1 MGHSSENES
10 SGLAP
15 GALVGS
21 GRYQLVKILGRGGMG
36 VVWLA
41 EDSRLH
47 EKVALKFLPPEISGD
62 SVALDDMRR
71 ETQKAHKLSHP
82 NIVRIHD
89 LFEAEDERP
98 SISMEYI
105 DRPNLSD
112 LRLKEENRVFTWA
125 YLQPL
130 VKQLCEALKYAHE
143 ERVICAA
150 MPKSGQRISLTKPSS
165 GTITHMS

>member
-21 GRYQLVKILGRGGMG
+21 GRCQLVKILGRGAMG

-41 EDSRLH
+41 ED
-47 EKVALKFLPPEISGD
+47 
-62 SVALDDMRR
+62 
-71 ETQKAHKLSHP
+71 
-82 NIVRIHD
+82 
-89 LFEAEDERP
+89 ERP
-98 SISMEYI
+98 FISMEYI
-105 DRPNLSD
+105 GGPNLSD

-165 GTITHMS
+165 GTITHMSSQQMNGEPPQVTDDIYLIRVSTIFRCIDRRAGQ